1 MRNSPREA
9 TNRVLELVE
18 EGIIDKDYLI
28 RALLSYLSDDQVA
41 DMAWLNELFEET
53 EEETV

>member
-28 RALLSYLSDDQVA
+28 SALLSYLSDDQVA